1 MIKEIFKCKISP
13 KLFILPVVFASL
25 FLIETIVFFITIGIN
40 GAFIPFVISVLIIL
54 PAFIKYSCTNLILYD
69 SKIKGE
75 IGFFKKQTLDAP
87 LDKINDIYVSQ
98 GIIGRLFGYGKI
110 NISTSS
116 SVFNFKGI
124 ENCEQFKNCVLE
136 QIEVYK
142 KEQIEIQAKM
152 MSEALKNVN
161 K

>member
-1 MIKEIFKCKISP
+1 MNKEILKAKISP
-13 KLFILPVVFASL
+13 KLFIVPGLFTVL
-25 FLIETIVFFITIGIN
+25 FLIEAIVFLLMGGYFIMPI
-40 GAFIPFVISVLIIL
+40 VIAIIIIV
-54 PAFIKYSCTNLILYD
+54 PALIKYYCTNLSLYD
-69 SKIKGE
+69 NKIRGE

-98 GIIGRLFGYGKI
+98 GILGRMLGYGKI
-110 NISTSS
+110 DVSTSS

-124 ENCEQFKNCVLE
+124 ENPHSLKNKVLE
-136 QIEVYK
+136 QIEIYK